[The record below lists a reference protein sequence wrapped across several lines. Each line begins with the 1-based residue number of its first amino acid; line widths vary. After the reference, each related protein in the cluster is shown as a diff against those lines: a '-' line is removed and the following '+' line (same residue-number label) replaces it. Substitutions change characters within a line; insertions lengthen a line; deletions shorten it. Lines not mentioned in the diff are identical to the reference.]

1 MMPENE
7 YFQYSF
13 SFMSSLNW
21 NCVTLSCIVM
31 TIDSIETCMFL
42 WVISVLFV
50 LCLNSVFS
58 TDNKVNC
65 MQYEYSS

>member
-21 NCVTLSCIVM
+21 NCVTLSCIVV
-31 TIDSIETCMFL
+31 TINYIETCVFL
-42 WVISVLFV
+42 WVISVLFA

-58 TDNKVNC
+58 TDSKVNL
-65 MQYEYSS
+65 